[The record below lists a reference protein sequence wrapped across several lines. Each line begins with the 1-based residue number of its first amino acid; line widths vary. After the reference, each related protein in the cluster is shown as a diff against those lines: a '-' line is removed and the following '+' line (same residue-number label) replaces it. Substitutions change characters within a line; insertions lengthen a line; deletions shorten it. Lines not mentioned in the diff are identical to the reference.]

1 MELTVSQTIKP
12 TAIKLEIQVHSANA
26 ALVDAVGHTFA
37 KTNEMPSCVA
47 DMIGGETL
55 TLYVDLQTG
64 KIEGWAINPED
75 LQKFF
80 PGATVAVGAMADNL
94 QPPALTTLNAVA
106 PKLTSSM
113 VKPVEKS
120 FFDQSTQTQIEVSKK
135 QARVFVFTDD
145 GVFHATCGD
154 LSATSSQSMYTAIEN
169 LMAKFGI
176 KCKLEILHS
185 VDDHYWVHWKNTEGK
200 HLIYVQSKEVDLF
213 KATSS
218 KVKGKFGDGTDPMTA
233 ACNMLDADH
242 IDWAEVTD
250 LQDHSK
256 GRQRFAVKT
265 IKYRFL
271 CQQITDAPNM
281 LELVKLADKVAESD
295 QATKDMYAE
304 REAELSKDMGG
315 AV

>member
-26 ALVDAVGHTFA
+26 ALVNAVGHTFA
-37 KTNEMPSCVA
+37 KTNDMPACVA

-94 QPPALTTLNAVA
+94 QPPALTTLDAVA

-113 VKPVEKS
+113 VKPAEHS
-120 FFDQSTQTQIEVSKK
+120 DQSAQTKIEFGKK
-135 QARVFVFTDD
+135 EARVFVFTDD

-154 LSATSSQSMYTAIEN
+154 LSASSSQSMYTAIEN

-176 KCKLEILHS
+176 KCKLEILTGAY
-185 VDDHYWVHWKNTEGK
+185 DHYWVHWKHTEGK
-200 HLIYVQSKEVDLF
+200 HLIYVQSKEGGLF

-218 KVKGKFGDGTDPMTA
+218 KFKGKFGDGTDPMTA

-281 LELVKLADKVAESD
+281 LDLVKLADKVAESD

-304 REAELSKDMGG
+304 REVELSKDMGG

>member
-26 ALVDAVGHTFA
+26 ALVDAGGHTFA
-37 KTNEMPSCVA
+37 KTTEMPACVA

-94 QPPALTTLNAVA
+94 QPPALTTLDAVI
-106 PKLTSSM
+106 PKPTSSM
-113 VKPVEKS
+113 IKPTGHS
-120 FFDQSTQTQIEVSKK
+120 DQSAQTKIEFGKK
-135 QARVFVFTDD
+135 EARVFVFTDD
-145 GVFHATCGD
+145 GLFHATCGD
-154 LSATSSQSMYTAIEN
+154 MSASSSQSMYTAIEN

-176 KCKLEILHS
+176 KCKLEILTGA
-185 VDDHYWVHWKNTEGK
+185 DDHYWVHWKHTEGK
-200 HLIYVQSKEVDLF
+200 HLIYVQAKEFDLF

-218 KVKGKFGDGTDPMTA
+218 KVRGKWGDGTDPMTA

-271 CQQITDAPNM
+271 CKQIAEAPNM
-281 LELVKLADKVAESD
+281 LELAKLADKVAESD

-304 REAELSKDMGG
+304 REVELSKDMGG
-315 AV
+315 VV